1 MSDARGCD
9 SEPLPSATAAPAEA
23 LEAEEQDASR
33 VVVATI
39 VRPLLDHEREG
50 VLCVCQLC
58 THWEAPSGR
67 ATCSGAP
74 LRVKP
79 CSRVS
84 CLPCSKLR

>member
-9 SEPLPSATAAPAEA
+9 SEPSATAAPAEA

-50 VLCVCQLC
+50 VLCVCLQPPHAPGSAQRACHLQWC
-58 THWEAPSGR
+58 TSA
-67 ATCSGAP
+67 
-74 LRVKP
+74 
-79 CSRVS
+79 
-84 CLPCSKLR
+84 

>member
-1 MSDARGCD
+1 MSDARDCEL
-9 SEPLPSATAAPAEA
+9 EPLPRATAAPAEA

-58 THWEAPSGR
+58 MQEAPSTR
-67 ATCSGAP
+67 ANCGGAL

-79 CSRVS
+79 SSRVS